1 MCKLSCRS
9 GHPPLS
15 SPTFLPYYLSPS
27 SFLLPHLPPLLPPST
42 LTSLASL
49 LLLSHPLP
57 PTFHPHIP
65 HLPPSTL
72 TSLTSHLPPSHPLP
86 PSFHPHIPY
95 LPPPTLTSLTSLLP
109 LSHPLPPSFHSHIPH
124 LPPSSLPTLTSL
136 TSLPHLHVTFLSLPL
151 SQGGLVFICGTLDGL
166 IQILSRRHNTED
178 LIATVMAVEPHSF
191 IYKGRWVCITHHTLH
206 TSHTHH
212 TITVTLIKH
221 ATV

>member
-15 SPTFLPYYLSPS
+15 LPTFLPYYLSPS

-49 LLLSHPLP
+49 LP
-57 PTFHPHIP
+57 P
-65 HLPPSTL
+65 
-72 TSLTSHLPPSHPLP
+72 
-86 PSFHPHIPY
+86 
-95 LPPPTLTSLTSLLP
+95 
-109 LSHPLPPSFHSHIPH
+109 SHPLPPSFHSHIPH
-124 LPPSSLPTLTSL
+124 LPPSSLSTLTSL
-136 TSLPHLHVTFLSLPL
+136 TSLPHLHVTFLSVPL

-191 IYKGRWVCITHHTLH
+191 IYKGRWVCITHHILH

-221 ATV
+221 ATI